1 MTLQLVVPV
10 GFGGQRGLHLL
21 LIQAVQAAF
30 GLQGEDDNLNFHTAR
45 HKLTIVSIE
54 FKFKTII
61 LAAEAN
67 IGQIILK
74 TND

>member
-30 GLQGEDDNLNFHTAR
+30 GLQGEDDNLNTAR